1 MTLQINVQ
9 DPKPITSFSD
19 ETGHYI
25 RAFGIST
32 RQNGNGDAISKRTG
46 HEKVKRFLGHNFA
59 IIPHMLKGPSKGHY
73 FGNDTEPDLLNGYAT
88 HSHGK
93 ITKIIGPFYYPDGTN
108 DYYYDFMIKL
118 RDSKA
123 SAVLQQ
129 HGPTLWTPFSISPH
143 IMPLDGPDWDITDWR
158 PVGTALVDRGA
169 FGPEAIVSKFCTGT
183 AAVCEKSIGFA
194 LDRITKAEMEHAI
207 HYDSIVPCEKSDNE
221 SAEILSSYCSK
232 AASLLH
238 TMAENIP
245 NTVANAPPATAELK
259 QEPPTQMTTPP
270 AVNQISITAE
280 ELEKIKAEATAKSE
294 AIWKEKV
301 TALET
306 KDKINTLNNVW
317 GKVKDPAVKD
327 ALIKKYQTL
336 DNVDIVKEIADD
348 VLKHLS
354 ETEEEKKP
362 AEGDNP
368 KDEPP
373 ATGAKKSKAS
383 ALKKEPE
390 IEVTPEE
397 NKRESKAA
405 AQDDNPAQL
414 INSLIMGAY

>member
-1 MTLQINVQ
+1 MSQLQIDVQ
-9 DPKPITSFSD
+9 NPHPIKSYSD

-25 RAFGIST
+25 RTFGIST
-32 RQNGNGDAISKRTG
+32 RMNGNGDAISKKTA
-46 HEKVKRFLGHNFA
+46 HDKVKQFVGHNFA
-59 IIPHMLKGPSKGHY
+59 IIPSMLKGPTKGHY

-88 HSHGK
+88 NSHGK

-108 DYYYDFMIKL
+108 DYYYDFIIKL

-123 SAVLQQ
+123 SAVLQKY
-129 HGPTLWTPFSISPH
+129 GPTLWTPFSISPH

-169 FGPEAIVSKFCTGT
+169 FGPEAIVSKFCTGSAVECKKSLG
-183 AAVCEKSIGFA
+183 AALNASI
-194 LDRITKAEMEHAI
+194 D
-207 HYDSIVPCEKSDNE
+207 IVPCEKSDNE

-238 TMAENIP
+238 TMAENITS
-245 NTVANAPPATAELK
+245 TVTNAPPTVELK
-259 QEPPTQMTTPP
+259 PEPSTTTNAPVQAP
-270 AVNQISITAE
+270 VNNISITAE

-336 DNVDIVKEIADD
+336 ENVDIVKEIADD

-354 ETEEEKKP
+354 QEEEEKKP
-362 AEGDNP
+362 EEGEKKP
-368 KDEPP
+368 EE
-373 ATGAKKSKAS
+373 TGGKKSKAS
-383 ALKKEPE
+383 ALKKEPD
-390 IEVTPEE
+390 TPEE
-397 NKRESKAA
+397 NEQPKQSKAA
-405 AQDDNPAQL
+405 AQQEDNPAQL
-414 INSLIMGAY
+414 IQSLIMGAY

>member
-1 MTLQINVQ
+1 M
-9 DPKPITSFSD
+9 
-19 ETGHYI
+19 
-25 RAFGIST
+25 
-32 RQNGNGDAISKRTG
+32 NGNGDAISKKTA
-46 HEKVKRFLGHNFA
+46 HEKVKQFLGHNFA
-59 IIPHMLKGPSKGHY
+59 IIPSMLKGPTKGHY

-123 SAVLQQ
+123 SAVLQKY
-129 HGPTLWTPFSISPH
+129 GPTLWTPFSISPH
-143 IMPLDGPDWDITDWR
+143 IMPLDGPDWDMTDWR

-183 AAVCEKSIGFA
+183 SAACEKSIASSATGTGNIFWNTVTGTTTGTEI
-194 LDRITKAEMEHAI
+194 LRTLTPCDKADA
-207 HYDSIVPCEKSDNE
+207 E

-232 AASLLH
+232 AASLQH
-238 TMAENIP
+238 TMAENVP
-245 NTVANAPPATAELK
+245 TNVTNAPPIVTAELK
-259 QEPPTQMTTPP
+259 AEPTIANAPVQP
-270 AVNQISITAE
+270 AVNNISITAE

-336 DNVDIVKEIADD
+336 ENVDIVKEIADD
-348 VLKHLS
+348 VIKHLS
-354 ETEEEKKP
+354 SQEEEKKP
-362 AEGDNP
+362 EGEGEKKP
-368 KDEPP
+368 EE
-373 ATGAKKSKAS
+373 TGAKKSKAS
-383 ALKKEPE
+383 NLKKEPD
-390 IEVTPEE
+390 IPAEE
-397 NKRESKAA
+397 TKKESKAA
-405 AQDDNPAQL
+405 AQEYNAAEL
-414 INSLIMGAY
+414 IQFMIMGGKA